1 MNSTTQKSPHRTPD
15 EMRAQAEALH
25 ASITDQVLQLRDSD
39 QWIRFLNFTRSFH
52 AYSFNNVLLILAQH
66 LDATAV
72 AGFRAWQQ
80 KGRQVRKGE
89 HGIRIFGYSTK
100 TITSHDDEGNE
111 TEHRIPRFP
120 ILTVFDINQTDP
132 IDGAETIANPTRT
145 LEGADDHG
153 IIATLTDYL
162 TSAGWTVTRA
172 DNLGTANGYADP
184 VSRRVALRADLSA
197 EQAAKTLIHETA
209 HILLGHTDNLTAY
222 QQHRGLMETEAES
235 VAYVVAGLIGFDT
248 SAYSIGYIT
257 GWTGGD
263 TTLIAQTAARVLTT
277 SDTLITILES
287 DGANCTSP
295 VDAQVAP

>member
-1 MNSTTQKSPHRTPD
+1 MNPATQKAAHRTPE

-25 ASITDQVLQLRDSD
+25 ASITDQVEQLRDSE

-52 AYSFNNVLLILAQH
+52 SYSFNNVLLILAQRP
-66 LDATAV
+66 DATAV

-80 KGRQVRKGE
+80 KGRHVRKGE

-100 TITSHDDEGNE
+100 TVTDHDAEGSE
-111 TEHRIPRFP
+111 TEYRIPRFP

-132 IDGAETIANPTRT
+132 TDGPATIVNPTRT
-145 LEGADDHG
+145 LEGSDDHG

-162 TSAGWTVTRA
+162 AGIGRAVTHA
-172 DNLGTANGYADP
+172 DNLGSANGYADP
-184 VSRRVALRADLSA
+184 VSRRVAIRSGLPA

-209 HILLGHTDNLTAY
+209 HILLGHTDDLTAY

-248 SAYSIGYIT
+248 SPYSIGYIT
-257 GWTGGD
+257 GWTNGD
-263 TTLIAQTAARVLTT
+263 ASLIAQTAARVLTT
-277 SDTLITILES
+277 SDTIIIILES
-287 DGANCTSP
+287 DAATNALP
-295 VDAQVAP
+295 VDVKVSS